1 LKITKWINPIPSP
14 KSTETAVNTR
24 LYGHSIYSLTIITTT
39 MKRLAGQLQ
48 DKAIKQGLKGLYS
61 PFKEQ
66 DICEEFNFIFLAK

>member
-1 LKITKWINPIPSP
+1 
-14 KSTETAVNTR
+14 
-24 LYGHSIYSLTIITTT
+24 
-39 MKRLAGQLQ
+39 MKRIAGQLQ